1 MVMLEFSIFPIDK
14 GPGLSP
20 YVARC
25 LDIVD
30 KSGVAYKV
38 NPMGTVLEGDWDS
51 VFGVVKSCYEELSKD
66 CDRIEVAIKV
76 DARKG
81 RTGAIEGKVKSVEE
95 KLGRELKK

>member
-14 GPGLSP
+14 GARLSP

-30 KSGVAYKV
+30 RSGVDYKI

-51 VFGVVKSCYEELSKD
+51 VFGVVKSCYDELCKD
-66 CDRIEVAIKV
+66 CDRIEIAIKV
-76 DARKG
+76 DARKD
-81 RTGAIEGKVKSVEE
+81 RTGALDGKVKSVESV
-95 KLGRELKK
+95 LGRELMK

>member
-14 GPGLSP
+14 GASLSP
-20 YVARC
+20 YVSRC

-30 KSGVAYKV
+30 KSGVAYKI

-51 VFGVVKSCYEELSKD
+51 VFGVVKSCYDELGQD

-76 DARKG
+76 DARKD
-81 RTGAIEGKVKSVEE
+81 RTGALNGKVKAIEN

>member
-14 GPGLSP
+14 GVSLSP
-20 YVARC
+20 YVSRC

-30 KSGVAYKV
+30 RSGVPYKI
-38 NPMGTVLEGDWDS
+38 NPMGTVLEGDWDT
-51 VFGVVKSCYEELSKD
+51 VFGVVKSCYEELCVD

-76 DARKG
+76 DARRD
-81 RTGAIEGKVKSVEE
+81 RTGALEGKVKSVEG